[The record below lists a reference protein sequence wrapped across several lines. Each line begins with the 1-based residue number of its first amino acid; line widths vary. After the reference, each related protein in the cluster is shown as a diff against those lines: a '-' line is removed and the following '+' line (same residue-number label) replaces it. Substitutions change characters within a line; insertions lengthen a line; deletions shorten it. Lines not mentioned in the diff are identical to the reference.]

1 MVNIN
6 NMDIKQFVIFINKE
20 LKKDKSISVNKLCDK
35 LGIKK
40 STLKSKMSR
49 GNYSYN
55 ADLRQYELINNTSN
69 NKSENSNIKQVQEQK
84 KEVAKVDNTG
94 SITLLQNVDIDKLN
108 LLLNNLDVL
117 LELAKNINNNT
128 DSITLTSK
136 ETKVTSLRINAELYD
151 MIKDRAVKENT
162 SISDIVNRALLDYLK
177 NYI

>member
-1 MVNIN
+1 MVNTN

-55 ADLRQYELINNTSN
+55 VDLRQYQLVNNTSSITS
-69 NKSENSNIKQVQEQK
+69 KKEDVKEVYEQK
-84 KEVAKVDNTG
+84 KEVAKIDNTS
-94 SITLLQNVDIDKLN
+94 SITSLQNVDIDKLN
-108 LLLNNLDVL
+108 LLLNNIDAL
-117 LELAKNINNNT
+117 LELVKKKDTTRNITIKSN
-128 DSITLTSK
+128 
-136 ETKVTSLRINAELYD
+136 ETRVTSLRINQELYN
-151 MIKDRAVKENT
+151 MIKDRATKENT

>member
-20 LKKDKSISVNKLCDK
+20 LKKDKTISINKLADK

-49 GNYSYN
+49 HGYEYKH
-55 ADLRQYELINNTSN
+55 DLRQYQLVN
-69 NKSENSNIKQVQEQK
+69 
-84 KEVAKVDNTG
+84 NTG
-94 SITLLQNVDIDKLN
+94 SIKSKKVKAKEVQEQQTEVAKIDNTSSITSFQSVDIDKLN
-108 LLLNNLDVL
+108 LLLNNLDSL
-117 LELAKNINNNT
+117 LQLVAKKDNT

-151 MIKDRAVKENT
+151 MIKERATKENT
-162 SISDIVNRALLDYLK
+162 SISDIVNRALLDYLN

>member
-1 MVNIN
+1 MVNTN

-55 ADLRQYELINNTSN
+55 VDLRQYELVNNTHSIT
-69 NKSENSNIKQVQEQK
+69 NKKENANQVQEQK
-84 KEVAKVDNTG
+84 KEVIKSDNTS
-94 SITLLQNVDIDKLN
+94 SITPLQNVDIDKLN
-108 LLLNNLDVL
+108 LLLNNIDVL
-117 LELAKNINNNT
+117 LELVKKKADT
-128 DSITLTSK
+128 SSITIESK
-136 ETKVTSLRINAELYD
+136 ETRVTSLRINEEVYKL
-151 MIKDRAVKENT
+151 IKDRAAKENK
-162 SISDIVNRALLDYLK
+162 SISDIVNRALIDYLN

>member
-40 STLKSKMSR
+40 STLKSKMHR

-55 ADLRQYELINNTSN
+55 AELRQYELVNNTRN
-69 NKSENSNIKQVQEQK
+69 ITSEKEEIKQAQEQK
-84 KEVAKVDNTG
+84 KEVAKADNTHN
-94 SITLLQNVDIDKLN
+94 TTPLQNVDIDKLN
-108 LLLNNLDVL
+108 LLLNNLDSL
-117 LELAKNINNNT
+117 LQLVDKKNNT

-151 MIKDRAVKENT
+151 MIKDRAIKENT
-162 SISDIVNRALLDYLK
+162 SISDIVNRALIDYLK